1 LRKIFKITVL
11 WVGSESAA
19 KLPIHPLDIRRIPLR
34 SHFIHSFIHSLI
46 SLSSL
51 YWAGMDFTFRMVNEI
66 DKNPGAYGVYVIAE
80 KVPWCRIYGDGTGY
94 GEDGRER
101 GGP

>member
-1 LRKIFKITVL
+1 
-11 WVGSESAA
+11 
-19 KLPIHPLDIRRIPLR
+19 
-34 SHFIHSFIHSLI
+34 
-46 SLSSL
+46 
-51 YWAGMDFTFRMVNEI
+51 MDFTFRMVNEI